1 MPDMTS
7 ADRRLRVV
15 VDAAR
20 SDKPAQALDL
30 ALADIQD
37 RYGADAALAVAR
49 VMKYPNKLD

>member
-1 MPDMTS
+1 MTS